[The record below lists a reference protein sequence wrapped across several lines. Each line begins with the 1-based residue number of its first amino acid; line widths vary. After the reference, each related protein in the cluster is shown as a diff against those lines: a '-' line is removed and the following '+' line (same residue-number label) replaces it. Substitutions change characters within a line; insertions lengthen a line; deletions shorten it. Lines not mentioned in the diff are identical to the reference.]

1 MGVITIALGQ
11 PGFWQI
17 VIVLAIFLLFF
28 GSNRLPRMARS
39 LGESLTEFK
48 KGLRGEGG
56 DDDEKKVGDGDDD
69 EKKKVEAGGGD
80 EAPKAETEKKEESR

>member
-1 MGVITIALGQ
+1 MGVSFIALGQ

-39 LGESLTEFK
+39 LGQSLTEFK
-48 KGLRGEGG
+48 KGLKGEDDDEEKKKVGSGG
-56 DDDEKKVGDGDDD
+56 DDDE
-69 EKKKVEAGGGD
+69 
-80 EAPKAETEKKEESR
+80 APQPKSETEAKEESK

>member
-1 MGVITIALGQ
+1 MGVSITALGQ

-48 KGLRGEGG
+48 KGLRGEAG
-56 DDDEKKVGDGDDD
+56 DDKDKLPEGSEDEKKNLD
-69 EKKKVEAGGGD
+69 E
-80 EAPKAETEKKEESR
+80 PKRD

>member
-1 MGVITIALGQ
+1 MWVSITAIGQ

-48 KGLRGEGG
+48 KGLRGEGEDEEKKKVGSGG
-56 DDDEKKVGDGDDD
+56 DDDE
-69 EKKKVEAGGGD
+69 
-80 EAPKAETEKKEESR
+80 APHPKSETEAKEESK

>member
-28 GSNRLPRMARS
+28 GSNRLPKMARS

-48 KGLRGEGG
+48 KGLRGEG
-56 DDDEKKVGDGDDD
+56 DDEE
-69 EKKKVEAGGGD
+69 EKKKVGSGEGD
-80 EAPKAETEKKEESR
+80 EAAKPGSEAESKEGAKEDAK